1 MKKFLLCMISKVYYL
16 SYFQL
21 GILLLS
27 VENILLDVP
36 KSHGHRRAV
45 TGMTLGSNSPFGAG
59 TRSLTQ
65 GWKFFPRSP
74 GQPLIRPK
82 IGWNSACP
90 VVNDKARLRKRN
102 YSRKES
108 SLEN

>member
-21 GILLLS
+21 GILLS
-27 VENILLDVP
+27 VKNILLDVP
-36 KSHGHRRAV
+36 KFHGHRRAV

-65 GWKFFPRSP
+65 GMEVFP
-74 GQPLIRPK
+74 
-82 IGWNSACP
+82 
-90 VVNDKARLRKRN
+90 
-102 YSRKES
+102 
-108 SLEN
+108 